1 MTSDLYPEGLMNLLE
16 GRRQSHGKVL
26 LQKEVLKCDF
36 KKTAAWGNA
45 KMIALQ
51 KTTNNCFFG
60 GSKALPIDEVGN
72 KEN

>member
-1 MTSDLYPEGLMNLLE
+1 LE
-16 GRRQSHGKVL
+16 DFHGWNA
-26 LQKEVLKCDF
+26 
-36 KKTAAWGNA
+36 TYIYWGNA

-51 KTTNNCFFG
+51 KTTSNCFFG